1 MTIEPYINK
10 IDYKVGDRF
19 LICSDGLTDMVAIEM
34 ILEIM
39 AESEDMRA
47 SAKNL
52 MAAAH
57 LPEAGCWWSISG
69 QWSVVSSQ
77 WSVVSG
83 QWSVVSV

>member
-34 ILEIM
+34 ISEIM

-52 MAAAH
+52 MAAA
-57 LPEAGCWWSISG
+57 LEGGGKDNITMIVCG
-69 QWSVVSSQ
+69 VSDDGAQ
-77 WSVVSG
+77 
-83 QWSVVSV
+83 